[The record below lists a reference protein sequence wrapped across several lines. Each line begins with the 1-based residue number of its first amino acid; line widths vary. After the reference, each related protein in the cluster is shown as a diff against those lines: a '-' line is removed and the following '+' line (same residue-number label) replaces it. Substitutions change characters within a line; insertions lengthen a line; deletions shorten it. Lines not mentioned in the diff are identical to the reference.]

1 MRCVRN
7 WRWVNLW
14 NRNLRIKQKKAVC
27 TPENRGANPII
38 SRRRANNNSCHGM
51 EWVISY
57 LFVSLFHNLSRNVKY
72 ITSTVQ
78 NYKFPCIKGKRSQ
91 PSLETINSGQ
101 TKASLPV
108 GFGFQVYLKPNRR
121 RFVQAFGMK
130 LGYPISSSNNTSAD
144 NPQIR
149 MFSTGVYLG
158 KQVKQYISYIS
169 YKGYTLYKHAKYRKS
184 LYQHLLQCWYN
195 MHCWNS
201 VIKNS
206 LDIPTPKQLEIM
218 QILCIIPGRVVYKYE
233 VSPHIW
239 ADLLELSTWPPF
251 AHRHYSIP
259 LGKCCSGTS
268 SIGPGNPWN

>member
-108 GFGFQVYLKPNRR
+108 GFGFQ
-121 RFVQAFGMK
+121 
-130 LGYPISSSNNTSAD
+130 D
-144 NPQIR
+144 
-149 MFSTGVYLG
+149 
-158 KQVKQYISYIS
+158 
-169 YKGYTLYKHAKYRKS
+169 KGYTLYIPETQSPKVCSSFWYEIGLPNFKLK
-184 LYQHLLQCWYN
+184 QHFGW
-195 MHCWNS
+195 
-201 VIKNS
+201 
-206 LDIPTPKQLEIM
+206 
-218 QILCIIPGRVVYKYE
+218 
-233 VSPHIW
+233 
-239 ADLLELSTWPPF
+239 
-251 AHRHYSIP
+251 
-259 LGKCCSGTS
+259 
-268 SIGPGNPWN
+268 